1 MAKKQVT
8 FFSAVLV
15 PLITIGLTVGLFFLL
30 VPEEKHE
37 DLFYFNLGYACFLEL
52 IFFGYFNFIRT
63 DKNNV
68 SGAMY
73 SIMGPFALYYIIAG
87 LVIMLIYTL
96 LLSNVMA
103 MKYYISIL
111 SVLTVLWLIVGGLL
125 AETDVKHKA
134 NTDRI
139 MIDKNTINIF
149 RSRSLTLA
157 NHYESLSKEKN
168 IVYKDESANRSD
180 INRLTNA
187 FQSITPNVL
196 RNPDTVNQL
205 QTILDKAE
213 TLVDKFENSTD
224 ETNAAVVNEVK
235 KFVDASIKEIE
246 FLKTTNRS

>member
-52 IFFGYFNFIRT
+52 IFFGYFNFIRV

-73 SIMGPFALYYIIAG
+73 SIMGPFALYYIISG
-87 LVIMLIYTL
+87 LAIMLIYTL
-96 LLSNVMA
+96 ALSGVMA

-111 SVLTVLWLIVGGLL
+111 SVMTVLWLIVGSLL
-125 AETDVKHKA
+125 AETDVKHKS
-134 NTDRI
+134 NMDQLKV
-139 MIDKNTINIF
+139 DKNTINF
-149 RSRSLTLA
+149 FKSKSLALA
-157 NHYESLSKEKN
+157 NEYEALSKEKN
-168 IVYKDESANRSD
+168 IVYKDESSNRSD
-180 INRLTNA
+180 MNRLTNA

-196 RNPDTVNQL
+196 RDSNTITKL
-205 QTILDKAE
+205 QAILDQAE
-213 TLVDKFENSTD
+213 TMVSKFGNSND
-224 ETNAAVVNEVK
+224 ETKTIVAAEVK
-235 KFVDASIKEIE
+235 QFVDASVKEIE
-246 FLKTTNRS
+246 FLKTINRS